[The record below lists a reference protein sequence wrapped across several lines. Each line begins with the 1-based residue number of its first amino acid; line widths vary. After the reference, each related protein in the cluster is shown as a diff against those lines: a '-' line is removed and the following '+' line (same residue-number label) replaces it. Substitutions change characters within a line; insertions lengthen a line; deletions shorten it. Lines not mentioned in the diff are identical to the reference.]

1 MTRARRLPHAPVIAL
16 IAAALCVCR
25 VASSDPV
32 MAQAAYP
39 SRSIRIITPLAV
51 GSASDVVLRF
61 LAERLS
67 DHFKVPV
74 VVQNQP
80 GGGNV
85 VADRIVAAP
94 PADGYTLGW
103 VGNNNA
109 IAVSLFNEVVD
120 PRKELRPIVGVSE
133 FAYVF
138 VTNADSPYKTLKDW
152 LGAARAKPN
161 MLTIGTSVVGSSN
174 YLAALLFKSMQKL
187 DVTVIP
193 YRGPSELSVA
203 LLRGDLDL
211 VINAYGGLRAQ
222 IEAGK
227 IRALA
232 VTSANRMPELPDVPT
247 MAEAGTPDY
256 VVTSWN
262 SLYGPM
268 GMPDQAVD
276 TLATAATQILDTAA
290 VEAKFEAVG
299 FAAHALPAD
308 ILDRRMRS
316 EIDRWARVIADAGIP
331 KQ

>member
-1 MTRARRLPHAPVIAL
+1 MTKAQKLPRSIVIAL
-16 IAAALCVCR
+16 ATLLCFFAAMSFDLAAA
-25 VASSDPV
+25 PT
-32 MAQAAYP
+32 AYP

-67 DHFKVPV
+67 EHFKVPV

-94 PADGYTLGW
+94 PEDGYTLGW

-109 IAVSLFNEVVD
+109 IAVSLFHEVVD

-133 FAYVF
+133 FAYLF
-138 VTNADSPYKTLKDW
+138 VTNVNSPYKTLQQW
-152 LGAARAKPN
+152 IAAAQAKPGT
-161 MLTIGTSVVGSSN
+161 LTIGTSVVGSSN
-174 YLAALLFKSMQKL
+174 YLAALLFKSMQKI
-187 DVTVIP
+187 DVTVVP
-193 YRGPSELSVA
+193 YRGPSELTVA

-211 VINAYGGLRAQ
+211 VINAYGGLRSQ

-232 VTSANRMPELPDVPT
+232 VTSASRMPELPDVPT
-247 MAEAGTPDY
+247 MAEAGVPNY
-256 VVTSWN
+256 VATSWN
-262 SLYGPM
+262 SLYGPK

-276 TLATAATQILDTAA
+276 TMAAAATQILDAPD
-290 VEAKFEAVG
+290 VKAKFKEVG
-299 FAAHALPAD
+299 FDAHALPANL
-308 ILDRRMRS
+308 LDQRMRT
-316 EIDRWARVIADAGIP
+316 EIDRWARVIADANIP